1 MGKVS
6 VDDKMRIQTLCEQG
20 LGYREIAVKYPE
32 KNWKLD
38 GAPAHTAKLA
48 QNWIAANCSDFI
60 GKDEWPPNSPNLNFL
75 D

>member
-20 LGYREIAVKYPE
+20 LGYRAITAKYPE
-32 KNWKLD
+32 NWKLD
-38 GAPAHTAKLA
+38 GAPGHTAKLA

-60 GKDEWPPNSPNLNFL
+60 GKEEWPSNSSNLNFL

>member
-20 LGYREIAVKYPE
+20 LGYRAIVAKYPE
-32 KNWKLD
+32 NWKLD

-48 QNWIAANCSDFI
+48 QNLIVTNCSDFI
-60 GKDEWPPNSPNLNFL
+60 GKDEWPPNSPNLNCL